1 VKRRLSASSRER
13 GRNGRE
19 SSGCFYNRASS
30 ARRSAG
36 HRRRV
41 EELHWNGAGRCTV
54 TQSAVACRWPQAPQA
69 QARPDLFKQHID
81 ALYLASKELEGLAI
95 VSKGN
100 AERERAASR
109 RKVPFSLSRGER
121 LCGRSRRST
130 TRGAFGDALP
140 SMRVIVYEAMNA
152 ASWGATA
159 KSATSD
165 GPQKA
170 AMEQSNF
177 HMDKSVEAM
186 EQTRERLGKASRLY
200 VTHDR
205 DRSSVR

>member
-1 VKRRLSASSRER
+1 
-13 GRNGRE
+13 
-19 SSGCFYNRASS
+19 
-30 ARRSAG
+30 
-36 HRRRV
+36 
-41 EELHWNGAGRCTV
+41 
-54 TQSAVACRWPQAPQA
+54 
-69 QARPDLFKQHID
+69 
-81 ALYLASKELEGLAI
+81 
-95 VSKGN
+95 
-100 AERERAASR
+100 
-109 RKVPFSLSRGER
+109 
-121 LCGRSRRST
+121 
-130 TRGAFGDALP
+130 
-140 SMRVIVYEAMNA
+140 MRVIVYEAMNA